1 MGSVIMSNTKN
12 NAQNTPKTY
21 TTGDMVDAY
30 SLAECDMQWMS
41 VAITDIKKRIKEI
54 KNKLDNANVIGLY
67 DLEHVVDMYQYI
79 AENRLHHY
87 SDETEAY
94 QAELDANKKAVTL

>member
-1 MGSVIMSNTKN
+1 MGSVIMSTQNKP
-12 NAQNTPKTY
+12 QNTPETY
-21 TTGDMVDAY
+21 TTGDMLDAY

-41 VAITDIKKRIKEI
+41 VAITDIKKRIKEL
-54 KNKLDNANVIGLY
+54 KNDLGINATGFY
-67 DLEHVVDMYQYI
+67 ALEHVVDMYQYI

-87 SDETEAY
+87 SGEVEAY

>member
-1 MGSVIMSNTKN
+1 MST
-12 NAQNTPKTY
+12 QNKPQNMPETY
-21 TTGDMVDAY
+21 TTVDMLDAY

-41 VAITDIKKRIKEI
+41 VAITDIKKRLKEI
-54 KNKLDNANVIGLY
+54 KSKLDNTNVIGLY

-87 SDETEAY
+87 SGEAEAY

>member
-1 MGSVIMSNTKN
+1 MPTQINSN
-12 NAQNTPKTY
+12 NTPKTY
-21 TTGDMVDAY
+21 NAGDLVDAY

-41 VAITDIKKRIKEI
+41 VAITDIKKRLKEI
-54 KNKLDNANVIGLY
+54 KRELGNKGVIGFY

-79 AENRLHHY
+79 AENRLSHY

-94 QAELDANKKAVTL
+94 QVELEANKKAVTL

>member
-1 MGSVIMSNTKN
+1 MSNSN

-30 SLAECDMQWMS
+30 SLAEWDMQWMS
-41 VAITDIKKRIKEI
+41 VAITDIKKRIKDL
-54 KNKLDNANVIGLY
+54 KNDLGINATGFY
-67 DLEHVVDMYQYI
+67 ALEHVVDMYQYI

-87 SDETEAY
+87 LNETEAY
-94 QAELDANKKAVTL
+94 QAEWDANKKAVTL

>member
-1 MGSVIMSNTKN
+1 MPNQINSK
-12 NAQNTPKTY
+12 NTPKTY
-21 TTGDMVDAY
+21 DAGEMADVY
-30 SLAECDMQWMS
+30 SLAESDMQWMS
-41 VAITDIKKRIKEI
+41 VAIKDIRKRLKEI
-54 KNKLDNANVIGLY
+54 KTKLGNNNVLGFY

-94 QAELDANKKAVTL
+94 QAEWEKMKGGSHNA

>member
-1 MGSVIMSNTKN
+1 MSNSN
-12 NAQNTPKTY
+12 NSQNKPKTY

-41 VAITDIKKRIKEI
+41 VAITDIKKRLKEI
-54 KNKLDNANVIGLY
+54 KSKLDNTNVIGLY

-79 AENRLHHY
+79 AECRLHHY
-87 SDETEAY
+87 SGEAEAY
-94 QAELDANKKAVTL
+94 QAEWGADKKAVIL

>member
-1 MGSVIMSNTKN
+1 MSNSN

-41 VAITDIKKRIKEI
+41 VAITDIKKRIKEL
-54 KNKLDNANVIGLY
+54 KNDLGINATGFY
-67 DLEHVVDMYQYI
+67 ALEHVVDMYQYI

-87 SDETEAY
+87 SGEAEAY
-94 QAELDANKKAVTL
+94 RAEWDANKKAVIL